1 MLINLKKALGCFAP
15 AIATLVLACNT
26 GVPPAST
33 PTPATAGTTRIPT
46 IAATLTPARE
56 QTAPTPTPTPEPIV
70 VGLDSVPVADLT
82 AHSVPLEEVVFDTFD
97 GRFVTLNMA
106 SQRLI
111 ESLRDAIKPI
121 YNPGY
126 GNANGPPWLRDS
138 HLVIGYSSQS
148 GAYAYPVNVLNSR
161 ELVND
166 VIDGVPVLV
175 SYCPLCASGVVYSR
189 EVEGRTLLFGNTSA
203 LFQSDLVMFDHQ
215 TGSYW
220 FQVLGEAIVGAM
232 TGTRLTPLPSMTITW
247 GEWKGL
253 HPDTRLLVSDGGAA
267 FGSRYASDP
276 FVGYEESLDSG
287 RFPFPVSEER
297 LDTRLRASEI
307 VITAEVDSGVK
318 AYPIRL
324 IGDSAVN
331 DQVGGQP
338 VVIFSRGS
346 VGSAF
351 LATVSGNHLTFQF
364 KDGLFVDQQTGSTWD
379 DVGRSVAG
387 PLIGASLE
395 PVPSRRAFWFSI
407 AGAVPGLKLYRP

>member
-1 MLINLKKALGCFAP
+1 MLIDLKRALWGFAL
-15 AIATLVLACNT
+15 ATTTLVLACNT
-26 GVPPAST
+26 GVSPAPT
-33 PTPATAGTTRIPT
+33 PTPATAG
-46 IAATLTPARE
+46 ATPA
-56 QTAPTPTPTPEPIV
+56 PTQEPIV
-70 VGLDSVPVADLT
+70 VDLDAVPIVDLT
-82 AHSVPLEEVVFDTFD
+82 THSVPLEEVVFDTFD
-97 GRFVTLNMA
+97 GRSVRLDVA
-106 SQRLI
+106 SRRLI
-111 ESLRDAIKPI
+111 ERLRDAIKPI

-126 GNANGPPWLRDS
+126 GDANGLPWLRDS
-138 HLVIGYSSQS
+138 DLVIGYMSES
-148 GAYAYPVNVLNSR
+148 GAYAYPIKVLNLQ

-189 EVEGRTLLFGNTSA
+189 EVEGRALLFGNTSA

-220 FQVLGEAIVGAM
+220 FQVLGEAIVGTM
-232 TGTRLTPLPSMTITW
+232 TGTRLTPLPAMTITW
-247 GEWKGL
+247 GEWRRL
-253 HPDTRLLVSDGGAA
+253 HPDTRLLVSDGGVA

-276 FVGYEESLDSG
+276 FAGYGESLDSG

-297 LDTRLRASEI
+297 LDSRLRASEI

-346 VGSAF
+346 TGSAF
-351 LATVSGNHLTFQF
+351 LATVSGDQLTFQL

-379 DVGRSVAG
+379 DAGRSVAG
-387 PLIGASLE
+387 PLTGARLE

-407 AGAVPGLKLYRP
+407 AGAFPGLELYLP

>member
-1 MLINLKKALGCFAP
+1 MLINLKKALGGFAL
-15 AIATLVLACNT
+15 ATTALVLACNT
-26 GVPPAST
+26 GVSPAST
-33 PTPATAGTTRIPT
+33 PTPATART
-46 IAATLTPARE
+46 
-56 QTAPTPTPTPEPIV
+56 TPTPTPEPIV
-70 VGLDSVPVADLT
+70 VDLDAVPIVDLAT
-82 AHSVPLEEVVFDTFD
+82 HSVPLEEVVFDTFD
-97 GRFVTLNMA
+97 GRSVRLDMA
-106 SQRLI
+106 SQQLI
-111 ESLRDAIKPI
+111 ESLRDALKPI
-121 YNPGY
+121 YNPRY
-126 GNANGPPWLRDS
+126 GDANGLPWLRDS
-138 HLVIGYSSQS
+138 DLVIGYKSESDV
-148 GAYAYPVNVLNSR
+148 YAYPVKVLNFQ

-220 FQVLGEAIVGAM
+220 FQVLGEAIVGTM
-232 TGTRLTPLPSMTITW
+232 TGTRLTPLPAMTITW
-247 GEWKGL
+247 GEWKRL
-253 HPDTRLLVSDGGAA
+253 HPDTRLLVSDGRVP

-276 FVGYEESLDSG
+276 FEGYEESLDSG

-297 LDTRLRASEI
+297 LDSRLRASEI
-307 VITAEVDSGVK
+307 VITAEVDSAVR

-324 IGDSAVN
+324 IGDNAVN

-346 VGSAF
+346 TGSAF
-351 LATVSGNHLTFQF
+351 LATVSGNQLTFQL

-379 DVGRSVAG
+379 DVGQPVAG

-407 AGAVPGLKLYRP
+407 AGAVPGLELYLP